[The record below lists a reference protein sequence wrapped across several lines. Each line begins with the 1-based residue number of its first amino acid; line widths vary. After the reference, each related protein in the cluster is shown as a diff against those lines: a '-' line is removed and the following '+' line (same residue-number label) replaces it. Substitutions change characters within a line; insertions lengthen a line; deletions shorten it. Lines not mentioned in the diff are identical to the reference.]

1 MSVSREVTRVAVC
14 TVGVEAR
21 ADLHVAAPAAGAAGA
36 ALAVGVRVDL
46 QVAALAAGADAAAP
60 SQARIVVAHWGCSMV
75 QHQAETSRSWETY
88 LMVG

>member
-1 MSVSREVTRVAVC
+1 MSVSREATRVAVC

-36 ALAVGVRVDL
+36 ALAVG
-46 QVAALAAGADAAAP
+46 AALAAGADAAAP

-75 QHQAETSRSWETY
+75 QHQADSEKSGSCQWETY

>member
-1 MSVSREVTRVAVC
+1 MSVSCEATRVAVC
-14 TVGVEAR
+14 IVAVEA
-21 ADLHVAAPAAGAAGA
+21 
-36 ALAVGVRVDL
+36 RVDL

>member
-1 MSVSREVTRVAVC
+1 MSVSREATRVAVC
-14 TVGVEAR
+14 TVAVPVEAR
-21 ADLHVAAPAAGAAGA
+21 
-36 ALAVGVRVDL
+36 VDL
-46 QVAALAAGADAAAP
+46 KVAALAAGADAAAP

>member
-1 MSVSREVTRVAVC
+1 MSREATRVAVC
-14 TVGVEAR
+14 IV
-21 ADLHVAAPAAGAAGA
+21 
-36 ALAVGVRVDL
+36 AVGARVDL

>member
-1 MSVSREVTRVAVC
+1 MSVSREATRVAVC
-14 TVGVEAR
+14 TVAVEA
-21 ADLHVAAPAAGAAGA
+21 
-36 ALAVGVRVDL
+36 RVDL

>member
-1 MSVSREVTRVAVC
+1 MSVSREATRVAVC

-36 ALAVGVRVDL
+36 ALAVG
-46 QVAALAAGADAAAP
+46 AALAAGADAAAP

>member
-1 MSVSREVTRVAVC
+1 MSVSREAARMAACTVAV
-14 TVGVEAR
+14 E
-21 ADLHVAAPAAGAAGA
+21 
-36 ALAVGVRVDL
+36 VRVDL

-60 SQARIVVAHWGCSMV
+60 SQARIVVPHWGCSMV

>member
-1 MSVSREVTRVAVC
+1 MSVSREATRGAVC

-21 ADLHVAAPAAGAAGA
+21 ADLHVAAP
-36 ALAVGVRVDL
+36 
-46 QVAALAAGADAAAP
+46 AAGADAAAP